1 MSLTGAQRELLR
13 DIWRERPSISAF
25 QLRER
30 AAREDVALSIKAA
43 EGFLEEQKGS
53 KEARAGEKLAPRVVY
68 RGQTAAEDQNERWQ
82 ADLGFMNFGK
92 KKKGPVPEKAA
103 STNVPCFLLVVDVF
117 SRHASAEALPG
128 KSAPVVLAAFKR
140 ICNLELDDDDFAKL
154 TVTTDRGG
162 EFGGAFRAWLE
173 EKGAIWRVRTAGAK
187 NDIAVCDTAMAMIKK
202 EIKRLRDS
210 AKTRNWQQFLQRATK
225 EYNQSATKTLHGTP
239 EGLVEGGPESKVQR
253 FLLQQDNAKKIE
265 HNDKLTSLR
274 EFDLVDRSTTQ
285 KGVTGNRFQPPVIP
299 RGAFQDRVTISKFS
313 GARLLDSFPAPG
325 VVKDTR
331 GGAHALKLIKA
342 IGPARSAAVPFARR
356 RAAATRKGRV
366 LPEGFEVTAPITV
379 DYF

>member
-1 MSLTGAQRELLR
+1 MTLTGAQRALLKG
-13 DIWRERPSISAF
+13 IWQERPTISAF

-30 AAREDVALSIKAA
+30 AAREDVALSAKAV

-53 KEARAGEKLAPRVVY
+53 KEARAGEKLAQRIIY
-68 RGQTAAEDQNERWQ
+68 KGRTAAEDQNERWQ
-82 ADLGFMNFGK
+82 ADLGFMNFR

-103 STNVPCFLLVVDVF
+103 STSVPCFLLVVDVF

-140 ICNLELDDDDFAKL
+140 ICNLELDKDDFAKL

-187 NDIAVCDTAMAMIKK
+187 NDIAVCDMAMATIKK
-202 EIKRLRDS
+202 EIKRLCDS
-210 AKTRNWQQFLQRATK
+210 AKTKNWQQFLQRSVK
-225 EYNQSATKTLHGTP
+225 EYNQSATKALHGTP

-265 HNDKLTSLR
+265 HNDKLTSIR
-274 EFDLVDRSTTQ
+274 EFDLVDRTTTQ
-285 KGVTGNRFQPPVIP
+285 KGTTGHRFQPPIIP

-313 GARLLDSFPAPG
+313 NARLLDSFPAPG

-331 GGAHALKLIKA
+331 GGEHALKLIKA

-356 RAAATRKGRV
+356 RAAATRKGRT
-366 LPEGFEVTAPITV
+366 LPEGFEVTAPIAV